1 MNAVDLVQSLNY
13 KSIFNAVYKKYLQ
26 NYSTNSIVEVD
37 LQLQKA
43 VDSLCSLRCD
53 KKVSTA
59 FLYILENENGEIEIC
74 KQDEEGS
81 ESVYGLDVCEWEN
94 IACMEFKNSCNLP
107 NAEIAA
113 ELLWQMTQWGN
124 NEDIKNIISDID
136 KTIKYLTKKDS

>member
-13 KSIFNAVYKKYLQ
+13 KSIFNVVYKKHLQ
-26 NYSTNSIVEVD
+26 DYSTNSIVEVD

-53 KKVSTA
+53 KKASTA

-81 ESVYGLDVCEWEN
+81 ESVYSLDVCEWEN
-94 IACMEFKNSCNLP
+94 IACMEFKNSCNLS

-124 NEDIKNIISDID
+124 NEDIKKIISDID
-136 KTIKYLTKKDS
+136 KTIKYLTEKD

>member
-13 KSIFNAVYKKYLQ
+13 KSIFNAVYKKHLQ
-26 NYSTNSIVEVD
+26 DYSTNSIVEVD

-81 ESVYGLDVCEWEN
+81 ESVYSLDVCEWEN
-94 IACMEFKNSCNLP
+94 IACMEFKNSCDRP

-124 NEDIKNIISDID
+124 NEDIKKIISDID
-136 KTIKYLTKKDS
+136 KTIKYLTQKDS